1 MLLFY
6 AKANVKESWNFE
18 QAQLKNWNKNKK
30 KEKHFGHL
38 AIFWFST
45 FAMFLRATRSLVSN
59 EALQDK

>member
-1 MLLFY
+1 ML
-6 AKANVKESWNFE
+6 KSWNFE
-18 QAQLKNWNKNKK
+18 QANLKNWNKNKK

-59 EALQDK
+59 EALQGK

>member
-1 MLLFY
+1 MLLFC

-18 QAQLKNWNKNKK
+18 QAHLKNWNK

-59 EALQDK
+59 EALQGK